1 MVIHTKKFRRK
12 NMPNRVLDE
21 SKRKTERVMF
31 ALSKDDRE
39 RLERICLTLD
49 ITISQA
55 LRDGLDELAKKHSVT

>member
-1 MVIHTKKFRRK
+1 MA
-12 NMPNRVLDE
+12 NRVLDE

-31 ALSKDDRE
+31 ALSKADRE

-55 LRDGLDELAKKHSVT
+55 LRDGLDEIAKKHSIT

>member
-1 MVIHTKKFRRK
+1 MA
-12 NMPNRVLDE
+12 NRVLDE

-31 ALSKDDRE
+31 ALSRDERG

-55 LRDGLDELAKKHSVT
+55 LRDGLDELAKKHSIT

>member
-1 MVIHTKKFRRK
+1 
-12 NMPNRVLDE
+12 MPNRVLDE

-39 RLERICLTLD
+39 RLERICLPLD

-55 LRDGLDELAKKHSVT
+55 RRDGLDELAKKHSVT